1 MIAGGP
7 VPFGVVL
14 RALVVDDE
22 EPARR
27 DLTWLLERV
36 SAIGDVAEASD
47 GTVALKML
55 TATAESEPFGVV
67 FLDISMPGLS
77 GLDIARTISYFENPP
92 AVVFVTAFDT
102 PASDAFALGVLDYLR
117 KPVSADRL
125 GQAVQKVVAAQSI
138 SSQSPGVDPQPPRI
152 SVSAGTNRQVL
163 LGPSDV
169 THFESCGDYVR
180 VHTEEDSY
188 LVRDTMTRLT
198 EAWSNHGFVRIHRS
212 SVVRIS
218 AVDEVRIGPDGR
230 SVCVGNAEL
239 PVSRRYAPDLT
250 ARLSAGQR
258 S

>member
-1 MIAGGP
+1 M
-7 VPFGVVL
+7 L

-27 DLTWLLERV
+27 DLVWLLQRV
-36 SAIGDVAEASD
+36 SGIDQIDEASD
-47 GTVALKML
+47 GAAALKML
-55 TATAESEPFGVV
+55 TATAESEPVGVV
-67 FLDISMPGLS
+67 FLDISMPGLN
-77 GLDIARTISYFENPP
+77 GLDIARTISHFENPP

-125 GQAVQKVVAAQSI
+125 GQAVQRVLAAQSI
-138 SSQSPGVDPQPPRI
+138 NAHGSGADLQPPRV
-152 SVSAGTNRQVL
+152 SVAAGSGSRVL

-180 VHTEEDSY
+180 VHTDEQSY

-198 EAWSNHGFVRIHRS
+198 EAWANHGFVRIHRS
-212 SVVRIS
+212 NVVRIS
-218 AVDEVRIGPDGR
+218 AVDEVRIGPHGR
-230 SVCVGNAEL
+230 SVCVGGVEL

-250 ARLSAGQR
+250 ARLSAGQQF
-258 S
+258 